1 MSSLKSAIAKELQCS
16 ICSSLLCSP
25 VMLEECQHLFC
36 ETCLLEWFVR
46 KEVCPLCQAQIDPE
60 TVRKAPRIVRNLLQ
74 VYNEYNDETKSND
87 HSQADCEEEKSS
99 QGKQEEEV
107 EEVEDEVEKDGDER
121 TSSILQ
127 STELMRLRKRIKT
140 LEVTNEA
147 YHDQIRNLEKLL
159 LGNEA
164 FNAIEEVSYANE
176 NEQDSNETI
185 TL

>member
-1 MSSLKSAIAKELQCS
+1 MG
-16 ICSSLLCSP
+16 
-25 VMLEECQHLFC
+25 
-36 ETCLLEWFVR
+36 
-46 KEVCPLCQAQIDPE
+46 
-60 TVRKAPRIVRNLLQ
+60 

-87 HSQADCEEEKSS
+87 HSQAECEEEKSS

-127 STELMRLRKRIKT
+127 SAELMRLRKRIET

-164 FNAIEEVSYANE
+164 FNAIEEV
-176 NEQDSNETI
+176 
-185 TL
+185 